1 MKHRRQQQRLMF
13 LSTLFSDLPN
23 LFIILLITV
32 SVRLLC
38 TNSYVTLGIPVVYV
52 VFLYPNTTRKKIINQ
67 QRSISGKIDS

>member
-13 LSTLFSDLPN
+13 LSTLFGDLPN

-38 TNSYVTLGIPVVYV
+38 TNSYVTLGIPVVCV

-67 QRSISGKIDS
+67 RRSISGKIDS